1 MTYQYLSRDEKVNI
15 LEGQLRNLEYSQFS
29 LEVNKIAEQA
39 RVAPDA
45 DKVSSINAE
54 IAEKQ
59 NQIDAIQ
66 AELTA
71 VEAG

>member
-1 MTYQYLSRDEKVNI
+1 MTYQYLSKDEKVNI

-29 LEVNKIAEQA
+29 LEANIIVEQA

-59 NQIDAIQ
+59 AQIDAIN
-66 AELTA
+66 AELTTVKA
-71 VEAG
+71 S

>member
-1 MTYQYLSRDEKVNI
+1 MTYQYLSKDEKVNI

-39 RVAPDA
+39 RIAPDA
-45 DKVSSINAE
+45 EKVSGLTAE

-59 NQIDAIQ
+59 TQIDAIQ

-71 VEAG
+71 VEAS